1 MSFQRARTEAQVA
14 SRQNEILNACAQ
26 LYEQG
31 GAEGVTVKAI
41 AARTSFSRPTI
52 YNYYATKEEILLDL
66 LRRECA
72 EYTAEME
79 RDLRAGGARS
89 RERFCRLL
97 TDGLTRHERM
107 LRMMSVNLN
116 AIENNVAEE
125 RLVAFKRGMNEW
137 FRVLAE
143 GLERFFPD
151 SDARERELFLHDHF
165 CYVYG
170 LYPVTHPSARQV
182 AAMEKAGFRQPE
194 CFERLCYEGL
204 LRLTGR
210 L

>member
-1 MSFQRARTEAQVA
+1 MSTVSYNRNHSEEGERADELSAGADRSAGGEPAERDSQRLRP
-14 SRQNEILNACAQ
+14 
-26 LYEQG
+26 
-31 GAEGVTVKAI
+31 
-41 AARTSFSRPTI
+41 FSRPTI